1 MTTSF
6 TQPLRLRAFLLALIV
21 TLTLASIGGDPSSA
35 RSNRG
40 SVRASSNAI
49 RPPNIVFI
57 LADDL
62 GWTDVACFGSKYYET
77 PNIDRLAAQG
87 LKFTS
92 AYTAAPN
99 CSPTRA
105 SLMTGAYT
113 PRHGIWTAIGGAGD
127 QAPPASAKLIPAP
140 NGRQLPLEFT
150 TIAQSLKASGY
161 ATGMFGKWHLGQQ
174 GDYHPSKRGFDEAIE
189 TMGRHFEFR
198 TNPQTPADPK
208 EYLAD
213 FLAARAESFIER
225 HKDQPFFLYLPH
237 FAVHAPYQAKPELI
251 AKYEKKPA
259 AAPAGGHR
267 NPTYAAMIDSLDQA
281 VGRVMAKL
289 DALGLGENTLLIFSS
304 DNGGVGGYTSND
316 GRPENRGITGN
327 VPLRGGKG
335 QLYEGGVRVPL
346 IARWLGV
353 IKPGSTTAQP
363 VISVDFFPTFLQ
375 LARSKENPKQPR
387 DGVSLAPL
395 LKSSGR
401 MKLKRETLY
410 WNFPGYLPGR
420 TTPAGSIRS
429 GDWKLIEFF
438 EDGKLELYNLA
449 EDLSERNDLATKM
462 PDKTRELHEKLKA
475 WRRAA
480 GAPIPKPKPR
490 AD

>member
-1 MTTSF
+1 MNTSF
-6 TQPLRLRAFLLALIV
+6 TRWLALSFV
-21 TLTLASIGGDPSSA
+21 LALAAQTGAHPTSA
-35 RSNRG
+35 QNKP
-40 SVRASSNAI
+40 N

-77 PNIDRLAAQG
+77 PNLDRLAAQG

-105 SLMTGAYT
+105 SLMTGMYT

-127 QAPPASAKLIPAP
+127 QPPPPTAKLIPAP
-140 NGRQLPLEFT
+140 NGKRLPLEFT
-150 TIAQSLKASGY
+150 TIAQALKASGY

-174 GDYHPSKRGFDEAIE
+174 GDYHPAKRGFDEAIE
-189 TMGRHFEFR
+189 SMGRHFGFR
-198 TNPQTPADPK
+198 TNPPTPTAPN

-213 FLAARAESFIER
+213 FLAARAEGFIER

-237 FAVHAPYQAKPELI
+237 FAVHSPHEAKPELI

-259 AAPAGGHR
+259 AGGHR

-289 DALGLGENTLLIFSS
+289 DALGLRDNTVLIFSS
-304 DNGGVGGYTSND
+304 DNGGVGGYTVND
-316 GRPENRGITGN
+316 GRPENRNTTAN
-327 VPLRGGKG
+327 APARGGKG

-346 IARWLGV
+346 LVRWPSVVKAG
-353 IKPGSTTAQP
+353 TMTAQP

-375 LARSKENPKQPR
+375 LAQSKENPAQPR
-387 DGVSLAPL
+387 DGISLLPL
-395 LKSSGR
+395 LKSSGQAR
-401 MKLKRETLY
+401 LNRPTLY

-420 TTPAGSIRS
+420 TTPVSSIRD

-449 EDLSERNDLATKM
+449 EDLSERNDLAAKL
-462 PDKTRELHEKLKA
+462 PAKTRELHGKLQA
-475 WRRAA
+475 WRAA
-480 GAPIPKPKPR
+480 VKAPLPTPKPQTN
-490 AD
+490 

>member
-1 MTTSF
+1 MKTTF
-6 TQPLRLRAFLLALIV
+6 TQSLKSRALLLALIV
-21 TLTLASIGGDPSSA
+21 ALTLTSIGGDPSSA
-35 RSNRG
+35 QSNR
-40 SVRASSNAI
+40 ASANK
-49 RPPNIVFI
+49 PPNIVFI

-62 GWTDVACFGSKYYET
+62 GWTDVACFGSKFYET
-77 PNIDRLAAQG
+77 PNLDRLAAQG

-140 NGRQLPLEFT
+140 NGRQLPLQFT

-174 GDYHPSKRGFDEAIE
+174 GDFHPARRGFDEAIE

-198 TNPQTPADPK
+198 TNPQTPTDPN

-213 FLAARAESFIER
+213 FLAKQAEGFIER
-225 HKDQPFFLYLPH
+225 HKDHPFFLYLPH
-237 FAVHAPYQAKPELI
+237 FAVHSPHHAKPELI
-251 AKYEKKPA
+251 AKYEKKA
-259 AAPAGGHR
+259 AAGGHR

-289 DALGLGENTLLIFSS
+289 DALGLGENTVLIFSS

-316 GRPENRGITGN
+316 GRPENRGITSN
-327 VPLRGGKG
+327 LPLRGGKG

-346 IARWLGV
+346 IVRWPRA
-353 IKPGSTTAQP
+353 IKAGSATAQP
-363 VISVDFFPTFLQ
+363 VISVDFFPTFLE
-375 LARSKENPKQPR
+375 LAGSKENPKQAR
-387 DGVSLAPL
+387 DGVSLVPL
-395 LKSSGR
+395 LKSSGQA
-401 MKLKRETLY
+401 KLKREALY

-420 TTPAGSIRS
+420 TTPVASVRD
-429 GDWKLIEFF
+429 GDWKLIEFY
-438 EDGKLELYNLA
+438 EDGKMELYNLA
-449 EDLSERNDLATKM
+449 QDLSERNDLSAKM

-475 WRRAA
+475 WRASVN
-480 GAPIPKPKPR
+480 APMPKPKPQT
-490 AD
+490 